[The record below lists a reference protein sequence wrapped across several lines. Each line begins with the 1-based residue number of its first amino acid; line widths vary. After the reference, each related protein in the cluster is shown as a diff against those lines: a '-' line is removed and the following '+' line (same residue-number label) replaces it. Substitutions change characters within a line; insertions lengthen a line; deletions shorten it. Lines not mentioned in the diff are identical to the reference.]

1 MLYIIFSGVGFA
13 IGGFSG
19 IDYIVMQI
27 HYAKAMKRRYF
38 MRYLAVSIKTW
49 QESIILFSKSLNSYY
64 PDIMLSIFG

>member
-1 MLYIIFSGVGFA
+1 MIEISRRNPNLRTRHFHPIVSYIIFSGVGFA

-38 MRYLAVSIKTW
+38 MRFLAGS
-49 QESIILFSKSLNSYY
+49 F
-64 PDIMLSIFG
+64 